1 MTKEE
6 RHNLILETLMKH
18 ESIPVSNLSMLLD
31 VSAVTIRKDLS
42 ELEKNSKLY
51 RSHGRAILI
60 DPYINN
66 RSIIEKENLARH
78 EKAQIGQLASS
89 LITKDD
95 SIIIASGTTV
105 LAMARCIKPIHR
117 LTVISASLKVSE
129 LLGANEA
136 IDLIQ
141 LGGTLRTSSLSVVG
155 KYAENALQ
163 GFSCSKLFIGV
174 DGIDLDA
181 GKLVLSPTRTY
192 APVIKTLLDRIRPAI
207 DGMIHCSGGAQTK
220 VMNFIGNLH
229 VIKDNLFDVPP
240 LFDLIQRE
248 SKTDWKE
255 MYKVFNMGHRM
266 EIYLDPAYADEAI
279 AISRSYGIDAR
290 VIGRVEASDS
300 RRLTIV
306 SDKGTFEYQ

>member
-66 RSIIEKENLARH
+66 RSIIEKENLARY

-174 DGIDLDA
+174 DGIDLDF
-181 GKLVLSPTRTY
+181 GITT
-192 APVIKTLLDRIRPAI
+192 TD
-207 DGMIHCSGGAQTK
+207 M
-220 VMNFIGNLH
+220 
-229 VIKDNLFDVPP
+229 
-240 LFDLIQRE
+240 RE
-248 SKTDWKE
+248 SDLNRAMMRTAQK
-255 MYKVFNMGHRM
+255 
-266 EIYLDPAYADEAI
+266 
-279 AISRSYGIDAR
+279 
-290 VIGRVEASDS
+290 
-300 RRLTIV
+300 TIV
-306 SDKGTFEYQ
+306 LADSSKFRRRGFSKIADIEDIDVIITDSNIPDKIAQAIEDRGIEIKIVNVSDNHLNIGGITVPHKETANQ

>member
-141 LGGTLRTSSLSVVG
+141 LGGALRTSSLSVVG

-174 DGIDLDA
+174 DGIDLDF
-181 GKLVLSPTRTY
+181 GITT
-192 APVIKTLLDRIRPAI
+192 TD
-207 DGMIHCSGGAQTK
+207 M
-220 VMNFIGNLH
+220 
-229 VIKDNLFDVPP
+229 
-240 LFDLIQRE
+240 RE
-248 SKTDWKE
+248 SDLNRAMMRTAQKTIVLADSSKFRRRGFSKIADIE
-255 MYKVFNMGHRM
+255 DIDVIITDSNIPDKIAQAIEDRGIEIKVVN
-266 EIYLDPAYADEAI
+266 
-279 AISRSYGIDAR
+279 
-290 VIGRVEASDS
+290 
-300 RRLTIV
+300 V
-306 SDKGTFEYQ
+306 SDKHLSFGGITVPNKETVNP